1 MAERLRQTIERM
13 RFFSDGA
20 GVTLSLG
27 VATLPLDARDGEE
40 LLRRADKAL
49 YEAKNA
55 GRNLVI
61 PA

>member
-1 MAERLRQTIERM
+1 MAERLRQTIEGM

-20 GVTLSLG
+20 GVTVSLG
-27 VATLPLDARDGEE
+27 VATFPVDARDGEE